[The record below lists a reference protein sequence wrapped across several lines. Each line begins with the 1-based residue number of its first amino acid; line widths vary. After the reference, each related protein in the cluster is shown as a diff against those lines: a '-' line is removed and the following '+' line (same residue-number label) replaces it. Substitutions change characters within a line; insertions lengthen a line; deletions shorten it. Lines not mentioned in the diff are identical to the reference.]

1 MKRIS
6 YILIALTLCLSYAQ
20 ADTLSNLM
28 SSFKSHDKS
37 ICGSV
42 DDRELSQVRP
52 IARIR
57 QVADR
62 AGCTVTMIGRTCAV
76 SAGHC
81 VSTFGIAEFNTPPS
95 ADGSIQLPS
104 AEDTYLVDATTTVS
118 RNGGQGQDWAV
129 VRILPNEITGA
140 FPGDAQGYYGIAQ
153 SAPAISDIIR
163 ITGYGAAN
171 GADRNFAQQTHLGEI
186 TGISRSGVISHVADT
201 MGGNSGSSIILES
214 TQEIV
219 GIHSHGGCWSRG
231 GANAGTLLASNTE
244 FKTAIAACLAWEDD
258 NL

>member
-6 YILIALTLCLSYAQ
+6 YIILAACFGLSVAQ
-20 ADTLSNLM
+20 ADSLTHLM
-28 SSFKSHDKS
+28 STFKSHDKS
-37 ICGSV
+37 ICGAE
-42 DDRELSQVRP
+42 DNRELSQVKP
-52 IARIR
+52 IARVR
-57 QVADR
+57 QVQDR
-62 AGCTVTMIGRTCAV
+62 AGCTITMIGRSCAV

-81 VSTFGIAEFNTPPS
+81 TSTFGIAEFNTPPS
-95 ADGSIQLPS
+95 ADGRIQLPS
-104 AEDTYLVDATTTVS
+104 AEDTYNVDPTSVVS

-129 VRILPNEITGA
+129 LRVLPNTITGEL
-140 FPGDAQGYYGIAQ
+140 PGDVQGYYGIAP

-201 MGGNSGSSIILES
+201 MGGNSGSTIILEG
-214 TQEIV
+214 TQEII

-231 GANAGTLLASNTE
+231 GANAGTLLASNNE
-244 FKTAIAACLAWEDD
+244 FKAAISACLAWEDQ